1 MANSRPDFSTRRMLY
16 RQVKDHLLG
25 QIQKGIYKSGEIIPP
40 ERELADELQV
50 SRYTVRRAIQEL
62 VEDSVLYRVQGNG
75 TFVHEQKRSTQPR
88 SASIGIVLPFCDAEV
103 EMLLLNG
110 MQRALRETKYGT
122 TLRVSNNSNE
132 KEQEEISHLRDEQV
146 AGLIIMPSEEPHGGS
161 VAYGLKAE
169 RFPFVLVDRR
179 VPGCETNCVMSDNI
193 QGGMMATEYLLD
205 LGHERIAFIRHE
217 SDQTSSMRDRFTGYQ
232 QALSKRGLE
241 SGVMFSFDFRTGFSE
256 LREFLAGESHT
267 AVVVVNGY
275 VAVDVVKACRELNL
289 VIPDDL
295 SIVSFD
301 DLSITRLLDVPLTT
315 VAQYSEMIGY
325 RAVRLLIDKIEASEN
340 LEVGEPMYFTQ
351 CYYPTKLVERQS
363 CRRLV
368 VK

>member
-1 MANSRPDFSTRRMLY
+1 MASSRPDFSKRRMLY
-16 RQVKDHLLG
+16 RQVKDHLLD
-25 QIQKGIYKSGEIIPP
+25 QIQKGVYKAGEIIPP

-62 VEDSVLYRVQGNG
+62 VDGSILYRVQGNG
-75 TFVHEQKRSTQPR
+75 TFVHEKRRSIQPR
-88 SASIGIVLPFCDAEV
+88 NATIGIVLPFCDAEM

-110 MQRALRETKYGT
+110 MQRALRDTKYGT

-132 KEQEEISHLRDEQV
+132 REQEEIRHLRDEQV
-146 AGLIIMPSEEPHGGS
+146 SGLIIMPSEEPSGGS
-161 VAYGLKAE
+161 VVFELKE
-169 RFPFVLVDRR
+169 EGFPFVLVDRR

-193 QGGMMATEYLLD
+193 QGGRLATEHLLD

-232 QALSKRGLE
+232 QALAASGLG
-241 SGVMFSFDFRTGFSE
+241 SGVMFSFDFRTGLPE
-256 LREFLAGESHT
+256 LKEFLSGGCFT

-275 VAVDVVKACRELNL
+275 VAVDVVKVCRELRL
-289 VIPDDL
+289 AIPDDL

-315 VAQYSEMIGY
+315 VAQYSELIGY
-325 RAVRLLIDKIEASEN
+325 TAIRLLIEKIEVSQN
-340 LEVGEPMYFTQ
+340 LEIGEPMHFTQ
-351 CYYPTKLVERQS
+351 CCYPTRLVERQS
-363 CRRLV
+363 CRRLEAE
-368 VK
+368 